1 MFAQAGGSL
10 LLKTAEPFADRGHRG
25 REKTGGGLDADL
37 TSGLYEPEPMV
48 IGVFH
53 LTHQVE
59 VASGGHTRSLS
70 ARCPALPPAGQP
82 SPAASSDSHTSIP
95 PGGYDVCR
103 LFQFP
108 IPFEPFPRFSYNVRL
123 STNWRNAQYGSAR

>member
-103 LFQFP
+103 LFHRMVPGPGLEPGYSAPKADVLP
-108 IPFEPFPRFSYNVRL
+108 I
-123 STNWRNAQYGSAR
+123 

>member
-1 MFAQAGGSL
+1 MFEQAGGSL

-82 SPAASSDSHTSIP
+82 FPAASSDSHTSIP

-103 LFQFP
+103 LFHVDP
-108 IPFEPFPRFSYNVRL
+108 GVC
-123 STNWRNAQYGSAR
+123 